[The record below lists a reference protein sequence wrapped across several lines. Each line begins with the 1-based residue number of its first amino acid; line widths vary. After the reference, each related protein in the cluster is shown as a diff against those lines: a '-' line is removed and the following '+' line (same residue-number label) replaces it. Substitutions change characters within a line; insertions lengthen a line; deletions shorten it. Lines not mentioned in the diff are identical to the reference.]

1 MTSTHRLEE
10 LGRLISS
17 IARNKPSNWGASRT
31 LRKKLILMQPAV
43 CKLIVL
49 LEPQCG
55 FKLFIRQQNGVVPT
69 VEGEMLYAEVE
80 RVFLGLES
88 VSARAEAIRKFDY
101 GKIDIVTFPSFGTRV
116 LPPILATFIK
126 DRQLTINLSSRNS
139 RLLVDRVATQGVDV
153 GFGMFRPERPGVI
166 SELLCSMQAVCVLH
180 PDHPLADRS
189 YISASDLEDE
199 RFISLADED
208 GVQIDIDRVF
218 LERGISRD
226 IVLKSQLT
234 EAVCSFVSAGLGV
247 AIVDPLSTV
256 GFGRH
261 ELVVKRFEPQIRQDI
276 WVMTPSFRQTSLSTQ
291 SLVKHV
297 RKALAT
303 KLDDVAGSLA

>member
-1 MTSTHRLEE
+1 MNVRQLEAFKSIME
-10 LGRLISS
+10 LGSFTR
-17 IARNKPSNWGASRT
+17 AAE
-31 LRKKLILMQPAV
+31 KLNLTQPAV
-43 CKLIVL
+43 SKLIVL
-49 LEPQCG
+49 LERKCG

-116 LPPILATFIK
+116 LPSILAEFIK

-153 GFGMFRPERPGVI
+153 GFGMARSERPGVI
-166 SELLCSMQAVCVLH
+166 AELLCSMQAVCVLH
-180 PDHPLADRS
+180 PDHPLAGRS
-189 YISASDLEDE
+189 FISTSDLEGE

-218 LERGISRD
+218 AERGIRRD

-234 EAVCSFVSAGLGV
+234 EAVCSFVAEGLGI

-276 WVMTPSFRQTSLSTQ
+276 WVMTPSFRQTSLTTQ

-297 RKALAT
+297 RKALAIR
-303 KLDDVAGSLA
+303 LDEITSSLV

>member
-1 MTSTHRLEE
+1 MNVRQLEAFKSIME
-10 LGRLISS
+10 LGSFTR
-17 IARNKPSNWGASRT
+17 AAE
-31 LRKKLILMQPAV
+31 KLNLTQPAV
-43 CKLIVL
+43 SKLIVL
-49 LEPQCG
+49 LERKCG

-116 LPPILATFIK
+116 LPSILAEFIK

-139 RLLVDRVATQGVDV
+139 RLLVDRIATQGVDV
-153 GFGMFRPERPGVI
+153 GFGMARSERPGVI

-180 PDHPLADRS
+180 PDHPLAGRS
-189 YISASDLEDE
+189 FISAPDLEGE

-218 LERGISRD
+218 AERGIRRD

-234 EAVCSFVSAGLGV
+234 EAVCSFVAEGLGI

-261 ELVVKRFEPQIRQDI
+261 ELAVKRFEPQIRQDI
-276 WVMTPSFRQTSLSTQ
+276 WVMTPSFRQTSLTTQ

-297 RKALAT
+297 RKALAIR
-303 KLDDVAGSLA
+303 LDEITSSLV

>member
-1 MTSTHRLEE
+1 VS
-10 LGRLISS
+10 
-17 IARNKPSNWGASRT
+17 
-31 LRKKLILMQPAV
+31 
-43 CKLIVL
+43 KLIVL
-49 LEPQCG
+49 LERQCG

-88 VSARAEAIRKFDY
+88 VSARAEAIRKFDC
-101 GKIDIVTFPSFGTRV
+101 GKIDIVTFPSFGTRI
-116 LPPILATFIK
+116 LPPILSTFIK

-139 RLLVDRVATQGVDV
+139 RLLIDRVATQGVDV
-153 GFGMFRPERPGVI
+153 GFGMARPERPGVI
-166 SELLCSMQAVCVLH
+166 SELLCSMQAVCVLY
-180 PDHPLADRS
+180 PDHPLAGRS
-189 YISASDLEDE
+189 YISASDLEGE

-208 GVQIDIDRVF
+208 GVQVDINRVF

-234 EAVCSFVSAGLGV
+234 EAVCSFVSARLGV

-303 KLDDVAGSLA
+303 KLDDVAGSLI